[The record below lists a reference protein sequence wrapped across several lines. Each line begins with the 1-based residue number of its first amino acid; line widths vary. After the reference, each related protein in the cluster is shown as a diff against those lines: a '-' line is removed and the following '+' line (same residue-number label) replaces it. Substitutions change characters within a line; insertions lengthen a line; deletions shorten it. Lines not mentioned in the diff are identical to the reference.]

1 MKTKIKNKNSF
12 TKHLSVTVPWSD
24 LKKEYEVAFNKAKD
38 NYTPPGGR
46 KGKVFGPQLKL
57 FKQNYTPNI
66 EAQFADNAVNTY
78 YRKAIEELKLVPINQ
93 GQITH
98 LSFHENQELVFELE
112 FECKPEIK
120 LPNYKKKFPITA
132 VKYIPSKK
140 DLEDSLTDLQ
150 NRFATMTEITSGA
163 DKDHFL
169 FVDLQELESG
179 TPIIGKKI
187 EKQYIRLGFG
197 AFKDNAFDTV
207 KGIKKGEKR
216 NVTIDIEGK
225 KVDYELLVHKV
236 EEQKIPNLDDTFAKT
251 VEPDLKTLDELK
263 DKINNNIEQT
273 FDNEHIKE
281 INNAIINYFITKTK
295 IEAPESMIQ
304 NYVDHIVENNKMKQP
319 NMTADQEKEMR
330 ETSLEGAIFNVKW
343 YLIKEQII
351 NEQKITVSKEE
362 MDTKKDELIQ
372 KEPQNQKG
380 IKEFLKQ
387 PENQQRF
394 FDDMLSEKLFKYLQD
409 FAKVKIDKKKSDEL
423 RKKQEAS

>member
-1 MKTKIKNKNSF
+1 M
-12 TKHLSVTVPWSD
+12 
-24 LKKEYEVAFNKAKD
+24 
-38 NYTPPGGR
+38 
-46 KGKVFGPQLKL
+46 
-57 FKQNYTPNI
+57 
-66 EAQFADNAVNTY
+66 
-78 YRKAIEELKLVPINQ
+78 
-93 GQITH
+93 
-98 LSFHENQELVFELE
+98 
-112 FECKPEIK
+112 
-120 LPNYKKKFPITA
+120 
-132 VKYIPSKK
+132 
-140 DLEDSLTDLQ
+140 
-150 NRFATMTEITSGA
+150 
-163 DKDHFL
+163 
-169 FVDLQELESG
+169 
-179 TPIIGKKI
+179 
-187 EKQYIRLGFG
+187 
-197 AFKDNAFDTV
+197 
-207 KGIKKGEKR
+207 
-216 NVTIDIEGK
+216 
-225 KVDYELLVHKV
+225 
-236 EEQKIPNLDDTFAKT
+236 DDTFAKT

-304 NYVDHIVENNKMKQP
+304 NYVEHIVENNKMKQP

-351 NEQKITVSKEE
+351 NEQKITISKEE

-372 KEPQNQKG
+372 KEPQNEKG